1 MIKSISRWKGEGLK
15 SLWKGQLT
23 TFIYDTLSTTLQ
35 PTFLSILTLIF
46 SPIHSNSFSSSLPLI
61 YSPKPLPLL
70 ILSTISHTLT
80 TLLLS
85 PLDLVRTRLIVQ
97 SAQPSHRKYSNP
109 FSTLRTI
116 TLEEGGLTSLYTH
129 PNLLYPSLLEG
140 FLRPLI
146 QLSTPLL
153 ITRYFHLEP
162 STSPLSFATTE
173 LLLSSIGL
181 LITIPIET
189 IRKRLQVQSRAEFV
203 RAGRAGGV
211 GKPWRSS
218 VELRP
223 SPYAGIVETVYRI
236 LTEETGKIPRR
247 RRLRRRSSTVPPN
260 FNRTNS
266 GLSEGG
272 EEKEDLSVVGLGGSG
287 GLRQL
292 YRGLSMGLAANGVV
306 YVLGLVAGGSGAGTG
321 GGAGGWAEM

>member
-35 PTFLSILTLIF
+35 PSFLSILTLIF
-46 SPIHSNSFSSSLPLI
+46 SPIHSNSFSSLPLI

-70 ILSTISHTLT
+70 ILTTISHTLT
-80 TLLLS
+80 TVLLS

-97 SAQPSHRKYSNP
+97 SAQPSHRKYTNP
-109 FSTLRTI
+109 LSTLRTI

-140 FLRPLI
+140 LLRPLI
-146 QLSTPLL
+146 HLSTPLL

-173 LLLSSIGL
+173 LLLSSLGL

-223 SPYAGIVETVYRI
+223 SPYAGIFETIYRI
-236 LTEETGKIPRR
+236 LIEETGKIPRR
-247 RRLRRRSSTVPPN
+247 RRLRRRSSAVPPTME
-260 FNRTNS
+260 RRMS
-266 GLSEGG
+266 GLSELG
-272 EEKEDLSVVGLGGSG
+272 EEREDLDSLGLGGSG

-306 YVLGLVAGGSGAGTG
+306 FLLGLVAGGSGGG